1 MRFRHSVLRGRHGRA
16 RLSSMTRRPIPAEDL
31 RDIPM
36 YLLPEVARYLHLPSS
51 TLRDWVDGR
60 HGRSPAPAVI
70 NRPSGKDARLSF
82 NNLVEAHVLRALRY
96 EHKVS
101 MQAVRRALED
111 AQAEFGIERLLID
124 QGLHAAPGE
133 MFLREY
139 GRLMSLTK
147 LNQLAMEEIL
157 HRFLRRLVR
166 DAEGLP
172 VRLYPFVAP
181 GFADDR
187 RVITIDPRLSYGR
200 PSLAS
205 KGISTA
211 ILAERVNAGE
221 SMEELADYYGVDEQ
235 DVKEAIVYEG
245 LAA

>member
-1 MRFRHSVLRGRHGRA
+1 
-16 RLSSMTRRPIPAEDL
+16 MTRRPIPAEDL

-36 YLLPEVARYLHLPSS
+36 YHLPEVARYLHLPAS

-70 NRPSGKDARLSF
+70 NRPSSEDARLSF

-124 QGLHAAPGE
+124 QQLHAAPGE

-181 GFADDR
+181 GFSDDR

-221 SMEELADYYGVDEQ
+221 STEELADYYGVDEQ